1 MEGVFNGI
9 SNAKQNVQN
18 GQDLINGLG
27 KEAAGVASSY
37 TYDIPMVEAY
47 QPIDNTN
54 VNINLEP
61 IKELPSFEDNT
72 ADVFG
77 DRMHEIIE
85 RPVPDFVGSSELNE
99 ILEEMQTID
108 EKTREEQEAFL
119 ETLATELYGEEY
131 TADQYQ
137 HLDEQLDKFIEFKE
151 MLVNETEVGYDPI
164 NEEKFGEFLG
174 SLEHYKF
181 GEMVGESIGMDPL
194 FASMLS
200 PTGGLVGPGNT
211 ALNLSID
218 NPIGVHGIVHDAAG
232 FLFNGFDIGPGYA
245 YKGDLLPTS
254 WPIAGQISGVV
265 YWTWDTIK
273 DVASDAWEY
282 TTEFISNGWDTI
294 QDVAADAWDTA
305 TDTLVSAWDYAKD
318 TVKDTIS
325 TAQQFA
331 YDTVEQIGNTVNEIQ
346 EDISNAWDST
356 QDYIN
361 NTWDSV
367 QDTANDAKDALED
380 FANDTWDFVSGF

>member
-18 GQDLINGLG
+18 GQNLINEFK
-27 KEAAGVASSY
+27 KEAAGVASGY
-37 TYDIPMVEAY
+37 TLDMPVVESFV
-47 QPIDNTN
+47 PRDNTAVSIDVAQ
-54 VNINLEP
+54 VND
-61 IKELPSFEDNT
+61 LPSFEDNT
-72 ADVFG
+72 AEVFG

-85 RPVPDFVGSSELNE
+85 RPVPEFVGSSELNS
-99 ILEEMQTID
+99 ILEEMQSID
-108 EKTREEQEAFL
+108 EKTREEQVAFL
-119 ETLATELYGEEY
+119 ESLATELHGDDY
-131 TADQYQ
+131 TAEQYQ

-151 MLVNETEVGYDPI
+151 MLVNETKVGYDPI
-164 NEEKFGEFLG
+164 DEEKFGEFLG

-218 NPIGVHGIVHDAAG
+218 NPVGVHGIVHDAAG

-245 YKGDLLPTS
+245 YKGDILPTS
-254 WPIAGQISGVV
+254 WPIAGQVSGVA

-282 TTEFISNGWDTI
+282 TTDFIDNTWDTI
-294 QDVAADAWDTA
+294 QDVAMDAWDTTSNA
-305 TDTLVSAWDYAKD
+305 LETAWDYATN
-318 TVKDTIS
+318 TVSNTIDA
-325 TAQQFA
+325 AQDFA
-331 YDTVEQIGNTVNEIQ
+331 SDKVEEIGNAVDAIQ
-346 EDISNAWDST
+346 EDISNAWNST
-356 QDYIN
+356 QDYIS

-367 QDTANDAKDALED
+367 QDTANDAKDSLQD
-380 FANDTWDFVSGF
+380 FAEDTWEFISGF